1 MHQGLTPTWA
11 ACLFLLT
18 SATAAL
24 AEPLCSPFADTA
36 ETLDAIRYLDL
47 PDPLAERVARPLEA
61 DLLRG
66 QIEQSTPPPLS
77 KIYCDIGIFEMR
89 IRFVQPVEDD
99 AIAAVVTEAVYEWA
113 SEGEPVGWQIFG
125 LARQPL
131 CARGDAPFA
140 SLCP

>member
-1 MHQGLTPTWA
+1 LTPTWA
-11 ACLFLLT
+11 ACLFVLT
-18 SATAAL
+18 SGTAAL

-47 PDPLAERVARPLEA
+47 PDPLAERVALPREA

-66 QIEQSTPPPLS
+66 QIEQLTPPPLS

-89 IRFVQPVEDD
+89 IRFVQPAEDD
-99 AIAAVVTEAVYEWA
+99 AIAAMVTEAIYVWDSSTET
-113 SEGEPVGWQIFG
+113 SGWLISR
-125 LARQPL
+125 LAREPL